1 MSPDI
6 NREGTHV
13 TIAHIRKVVT
23 SNPRKLLRKC
33 EGNPQ
38 TSNVKLSKS
47 FPHKHLNK
55 SLHSSYQLTGKA
67 LVHGTPS
74 RVTNAAIVKGQ
85 CTFYNS
91 TALSPKEQVHSAIIN
106 EHFKPLFIS
115 SCLPY
120 ARILVCST
128 FLPFCFSSHH

>member
-74 RVTNAAIVKGQ
+74 RVTNAAINCESVR
-85 CTFYNS
+85 N
-91 TALSPKEQVHSAIIN
+91 
-106 EHFKPLFIS
+106 
-115 SCLPY
+115 
-120 ARILVCST
+120 
-128 FLPFCFSSHH
+128 HHTENTGYFEEGSIGTLLYYGRSNRF